1 MIGQPWHFLMI
12 AELEVVM
19 MQLMHKVLFTIDK
32 SLVSV
37 IRLSFN
43 GLFELTLGTCVVIK
57 KNAREGDR

>member
-1 MIGQPWHFLMI
+1 MI
-12 AELEVVM
+12 AELEVAM

-43 GLFELTLGTCVVIK
+43 GLFEPTLGTCVVIK